1 MSNFV
6 RKITSRKFIVTAI
19 SAIAGLVTL
28 FVGESEVVDTIAG
41 MAMTVIPTVVYCL
54 MEGYVDAQSVKT
66 VTKATAEAAEKLGAG
81 DHAVDAIEKFG
92 AVGEVLADEDVEGD
106 DGD

>member
-19 SAIAGLVTL
+19 AAIAGVVTL
-28 FVGESEVVDTIAG
+28 FVGENEIVDTIAG
-41 MAMTVIPTVVYCL
+41 MAMTVIPTIVYCA

-66 VTKATAEAAEKLGAG
+66 VTKATADAAEKLGA
-81 DHAVDAIEKFG
+81 DKIAIDAIEKVG
-92 AVGEVLADEDVEGD
+92 AVGEVLASEEDVD
-106 DGD
+106 DVS